1 MKLEAG
7 VIVGVLSHMLNAF
20 SLHLYREML
29 IFSHSGTRP
38 AVVEL
43 LSMDH
48 SS

>member
-29 IFSHSGTRP
+29 IFSHSSIRP